1 MRIPADDSPKSPV
14 GQGLARPPK
23 LVVKQSRFLPLFP
36 FTSWTP
42 KPGAWAG
49 MGRIIVSAA
58 LLDCS
63 ADRRQYLLAH
73 ELGHIAERHSRRGL
87 RIVLA
92 VTVSGSL
99 SFFRDYLPKS
109 IKIIDAAAFIC
120 ASAYML
126 YSIGSYR
133 VELEADAVASSLIG
147 VDAVERGIH
156 EMAIVEGS
164 LTKKRHVWALL
175 SHGQRT
181 STCRG
186 VRGRANGDE
195 AAYVAAYNASP

>member
-1 MRIPADDSPKSPV
+1 MRYGNDSQDNEPFGEIAKLLLQVHFDTALNFQCIRTPTCRRAARAMLKDWITDLESFSKRL
-14 GQGLARPPK
+14 GLARPPK

-73 ELGHIAERHSRRGL
+73 ELGHIAERYSRRGL
-87 RIVLA
+87 RILLA

-109 IKIIDAAAFIC
+109 IKIIDAAAFIYV
-120 ASAYML
+120 SAYML

-147 VDAVERGIH
+147 VDAVERG
-156 EMAIVEGS
+156 
-164 LTKKRHVWALL
+164 TKTL
-175 SHGQRT
+175 
-181 STCRG
+181 
-186 VRGRANGDE
+186 
-195 AAYVAAYNASP
+195 

>member
-1 MRIPADDSPKSPV
+1 MLKDWITDLESFSKRL
-14 GQGLARPPK
+14 GLARPPK

-42 KPGAWAG
+42 TPGAWAG

-73 ELGHIAERHSRRGL
+73 GLGHIAERHSRRGL

-126 YSIGSYR
+126 YSVGSYG

-156 EMAIVEGS
+156 DMAIVEGS
-164 LTKKRHVWALL
+164 LTKKRLARL
-175 SHGQRT
+175 
-181 STCRG
+181 RG
-186 VRGRANGDE
+186 LGRG
-195 AAYVAAYNASP
+195 